1 MNHPRFALLPLALL
15 GAGCLAPS
23 TALSAEASV
32 EQRLQALEQRW
43 DRMEAQL
50 AELHA
55 LLAARPAPADAAVQ
69 TVRGEVQG
77 LRSELTTLQ
86 DEVVR
91 QGHVV
96 EAEAATRSREIAIS
110 TYGQINAIGGGS
122 RNSLIDA
129 ESFELVFS
137 GQPHDRISFFS
148 ELEFERAASVG
159 ADRGGEVL
167 VEQAYVDYAWS
178 DALALRAGVIL
189 VPFGNNEADHYAPLR
204 DVIARPLSS
213 RLIAPSDWTDNGF
226 GLVGHRA
233 LNDDW
238 QLDWEAYVI
247 AGLGGEPG
255 GPGLRSLRQG
265 FGADNNQNKA
275 LVTHLALRQGDTLS
289 VGLGLY
295 QGAYDDRGD
304 LDLRGAGV
312 DINWYPA
319 PWKLSGEF
327 LQMRADRIDG
337 SSATLYGGYLR
348 AGYDLDTLLPP
359 GWAGEAFPD
368 PKLALVYEYDYL
380 SAEDLTD
387 VLSLAQRERK
397 HVLGLRW
404 QPDHS
409 WILKLNREW
418 SQANAGRLV
427 NGDDDLWL
435 FGIGF
440 VF

>member
-15 GAGCLAPS
+15 AAGCVAPNA
-23 TALSAEASV
+23 ALSAEASV

-91 QGHVV
+91 QGHAV

-110 TYGQINAIGGGS
+110 TYGQINAIGGGT

-233 LNDDW
+233 LNDAW

-295 QGAYDDRGD
+295 QGAFDDRGD
-304 LDLRGAGV
+304 LDLRGAGL
-312 DINWYPA
+312 DFIWYPA

-337 SSATLYGGYLR
+337 SSAALYGGYLR

-435 FGIGF
+435 LGIGF